1 MEVIIIVSAC
11 LVTSGAAL
19 WIVATTPPERS
30 PEPVA
35 TFDEMRNL

>member
-19 WIVATTPPERS
+19 WIVATTPPE